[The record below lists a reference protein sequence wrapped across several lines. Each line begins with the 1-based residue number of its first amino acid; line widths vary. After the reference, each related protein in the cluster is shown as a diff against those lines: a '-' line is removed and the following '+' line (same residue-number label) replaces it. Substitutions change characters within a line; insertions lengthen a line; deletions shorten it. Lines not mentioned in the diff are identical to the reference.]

1 MDQNQPNSMKPFFFL
16 WTGQA
21 VSLFGSQLVQFALIW
36 WLTQSTGSATILAM
50 ASLVGLLPQVI
61 LGPVIGV
68 LVDRW
73 NRRLIMLVSDS
84 AVAAATILLA
94 YLFWIGVAQVWHV
107 LVILFIRA
115 LAGSFHFPS
124 MMASTSLMV
133 PQSQLTRVQGL
144 NQMLQGGL
152 SIASAPLGALL
163 LTLLPL
169 EGVLAIDVGTA
180 IFAIVPLFIV
190 TIPQPERLPSEQAG
204 SALASFSSELK
215 EGFRYVRGWQ
225 GLLVLTGM
233 AMIVKILLNPAFALI
248 PLLVTDHFG
257 GGAFQLSFLE
267 SAGGIGLVVGGTL
280 LSLWGG
286 FKRRIITTQVGLIGL
301 GISLLTLG
309 AAPASRFALGVA
321 GMFATG
327 LVIPLVDGPIMAIMQ
342 ATIPPEKQGR
352 VFMLFGSL
360 ISSTAPLGLIIA
372 GPVADSI
379 GVRFWFIAAALVTI
393 MMATGGFFIPAYLS
407 IEEGGQMPDLEN
419 PLDSSETKLAS
430 TAMPAD

>member
-1 MDQNQPNSMKPFFFL
+1 MDQNQSKSMKSFFFL

-21 VSLFGSQLVQFALIW
+21 ASLFGSQLVQFALIW
-36 WLTQSTGSATILAM
+36 WLTESTGSATVLAM
-50 ASLVGLLPQVI
+50 ASLVGLLPQVV
-61 LGPVIGV
+61 LGPMIGV

-94 YLFWIGVAQVWHV
+94 YLYWIGTVQVWHV
-107 LVILFIRA
+107 FMILFVRA

-133 PQSQLTRVQGL
+133 PESQLTRIQGL

-163 LTLLPL
+163 LTLLPMQ
-169 EGVLAIDVGTA
+169 GVLAIDVLTA
-180 IFAIVPLFIV
+180 MFAVVPLFLV
-190 TIPQPERLPSEQAG
+190 TIPQPKRLPNEQTA
-204 SALASFSSELK
+204 SALASFGSELK
-215 EGFRYVRGWQ
+215 EGFLYVRGWR
-225 GLLVLTGM
+225 GLLILTGM

-257 GGAFQLSFLE
+257 GGAFQLGFLE
-267 SAGGIGLVVGGTL
+267 SAWGIGVVVGGIL

-286 FKRRIITTQVGLIGL
+286 FKRRIVTTQVGLLGL
-301 GISLLTLG
+301 GFSLLTLG
-309 AAPASRFALGVA
+309 VAPASRFALGVV
-321 GMFATG
+321 GIFAAG
-327 LVIPLVDGPIMAIMQ
+327 LVIPLVDGPIMAILQ
-342 ATIPPEKQGR
+342 ATIPPDKQGR

-360 ISSTAPLGLIIA
+360 VSSTAPLGLIIA

-379 GVRFWFIAAALVTI
+379 GVRFWFIAAALLTI
-393 MMATGGFFIPAYLS
+393 VMTVAGFFIPAYLN
-407 IEEGGQMPDLEN
+407 IEEGRRRAESVD
-419 PLDSSETKLAS
+419 DSDSAKTNLA
-430 TAMPAD
+430 TASLPTD